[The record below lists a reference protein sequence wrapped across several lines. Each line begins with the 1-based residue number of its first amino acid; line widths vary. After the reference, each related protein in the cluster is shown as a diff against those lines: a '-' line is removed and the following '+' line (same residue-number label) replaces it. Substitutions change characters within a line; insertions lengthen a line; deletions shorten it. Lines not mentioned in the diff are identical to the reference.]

1 MRRRFATAI
10 ALTAAALLLA
20 GCGAQVEGAPMPSTG
35 DPDRGREVFLQYGC
49 ASCHATPDV
58 PSVSDGIGP
67 DLHDFADNVYI
78 AGQIPNRPEELIQ
91 WIRQPQQMIPGS
103 VMPDMGVTQQD
114 AEDIAAFLYT
124 R

>member
-1 MRRRFATAI
+1 MTRRS
-10 ALTAAALLLA
+10 LTAAALLGAALLIA
-20 GCGAQVEGAPMPSTG
+20 GCGATAEPTRTGVAG
-35 DPDRGREVFLQYGC
+35 DPDRGREVYLQYGC

-67 DLHDFADNVYI
+67 DLHDFASNVYI

-103 VMPDMGVTQQD
+103 IMPNMGVTQED
-114 AEDIAAFLYT
+114 AEDIAAFLYS